1 MRISIPSKEQILFFQ
16 DDMENFFLLS
26 KIMEKLL
33 RIFRL
38 LSLLGIK
45 YVLYFDDQNPKN
57 SNINKFPQN
66 LFRPIWQNNNWYG
79 LEYTKVLPRVF
90 LTNTIHIQRNGQ
102 KIVDSLFDNNFDLSS
117 NIILEEKPSELFSFP
132 QNRIDLQ
139 KVSLDSSVKIAQY
152 EPQKIEII
160 TRTDKP
166 QMLFLSDNYYPGW
179 KAYIDDKETKIF
191 RANYT
196 FRAIYL
202 PEGSHLVKFVYQ
214 PLSFKVGVVISF
226 LAILTILVIIFLK
239 INRMRILK
247 KFI

>member
-1 MRISIPSKEQILFFQ
+1 MYYIL
-16 DDMENFFLLS
+16 M
-26 KIMEKLL
+26 I
-33 RIFRL
+33 I
-38 LSLLGIK
+38 I
-45 YVLYFDDQNPKN
+45 
-57 SNINKFPQN
+57 
-66 LFRPIWQNNNWYG
+66 
-79 LEYTKVLPRVF
+79 
-90 LTNTIHIQRNGQ
+90 Q
-102 KIVDSLFDNNFDLSS
+102 KIVVQINFLKIYLSL
-117 NIILEEKPSELFSFP
+117 
-132 QNRIDLQ
+132 
-139 KVSLDSSVKIAQY
+139 
-152 EPQKIEII
+152 IERI

-226 LAILTILVIIFLK
+226 LAILTILVIIYLK